1 MQVLVLTADPSLV
14 SALTDVSSEF
24 GIAAQSIPSSQQA
37 SEQLNRARYD
47 GLVLDFD
54 TVPDARPLIAMARAS
69 RSNKNAVVFAI
80 ATNISNA
87 DQALKDRAHFLLRRP
102 LGADAIRKTI
112 RNAYD
117 LLSGKH
123 RHDFRCTADL
133 PVRLTSV
140 STGVS
145 LGCRTMN
152 ISSNGMG
159 VAAPAALRSAEVIDI
174 ALQLPDGFTVRA
186 TGIVIWDDRH
196 GKCGLS
202 FQCGE
207 PAMREKLDSWLD
219 SQFTIAH
226 AQRASG

>member
-14 SALTDVSSEF
+14 STLTDVSKEF
-24 GIAAQSIPSSQQA
+24 GIETQSTHSSQQA
-37 SEQLNRARYD
+37 AEQLNRAKYQ

-54 TVPDARPLIAMARAS
+54 TVPDARPFIAMARAS

-80 ATNISNA
+80 ATNISNT
-87 DQALKDRAHFLLRRP
+87 DQALQDRAHFLLRRP
-102 LGADAIRKTI
+102 LGTNTIRKTI

-140 STGVS
+140 RSGVS
-145 LGCRTMN
+145 LECRTTN
-152 ISSNGMG
+152 VSSNGMG
-159 VAAPAALRSAEVIDI
+159 VTTPAALRSAEVMDI
-174 ALQLPDGFTVRA
+174 ALQLPDGFAVRA

-196 GKCGLS
+196 GKSGLS
-202 FQCGE
+202 FQCGDV
-207 PAMREKLDSWLD
+207 AMREKLDSWLD
-219 SQFTIAH
+219 AQFTIAH